1 MSKKILF
8 FILLL
13 NLLSFNNLV
22 SSEIIPVKKPLQ
34 TKEEKQKKL
43 LIDVLKP
50 LPKPLEKTEE
60 KTLKEKVVVKKEDKK
75 RGFILPK
82 KKPLIAGKE
91 KIKDIKISK
100 YYNKKDASLA
110 NKAILEMKKAKWPS
124 ALKIANKAKDK
135 SIYNFIQWRH
145 LLTKGNL
152 ASYYDY
158 KTFIDKNENYPRIGR
173 IKYLAEHKMSTEKVS
188 PKKIIDYFASSEPL
202 SGYGKMILGE
212 SFILI
217 GKNENGTKLIKEG
230 WINAELNKSELRF
243 YRKKFRKYLDAN
255 DHIKRADYLA

>member
-82 KKPLIAGKE
+82 K
-91 KIKDIKISK
+91 
-100 YYNKKDASLA
+100 N
-110 NKAILEMKKAKWPS
+110 
-124 ALKIANKAKDK
+124 
-135 SIYNFIQWRH
+135 H
-145 LLTKGNL
+145 L
-152 ASYYDY
+152 
-158 KTFIDKNENYPRIGR
+158 
-173 IKYLAEHKMSTEKVS
+173 
-188 PKKIIDYFASSEPL
+188 
-202 SGYGKMILGE
+202 
-212 SFILI
+212 
-217 GKNENGTKLIKEG
+217 
-230 WINAELNKSELRF
+230 
-243 YRKKFRKYLDAN
+243 
-255 DHIKRADYLA
+255 